1 MNNTAPLEKEK
12 EESSEEGLTGF
23 TKNASVLLR
32 VPEAIGPAMQLGLAN
47 GANALAGAV
56 PIVGEAAKTAAS
68 ATNSG
73 VLQGAVEGMT
83 QISGVDRILA
93 GVTAGSHLLS
103 AADEL
108 KEGDHVGAT
117 GKVARAAVEAG
128 GVLLS
133 VTGPIGIAAELATK
147 VTTGKF
153 ITTHLGDFAEGT
165 TTTLLGGTKE
175 EREAQQKQAHITA
188 STPATSA
195 VLPAGIAASGLTST
209 NVTMADGQK
218 LSVGTLP
225 GNRTPDG
232 KEVGAITLDSPPV
245 IPKQVMDA
253 TYAPV
258 REIVTEQPPMI
269 TEPEPITALPAQG
282 RDENFWRDKIAA
294 EKGVRVAEQQQGQN
308 TITPTN
314 NSIFTDA
321 VTRAEQMMANRA
333 QSEQGV
339 LTNTR

>member
-1 MNNTAPLEKEK
+1 MNNTAPLENKK
-12 EESSEEGLTGF
+12 EESSEEGLSGF

-32 VPEAIGPAMQLGLAN
+32 VPEAVIPAMQLG
-47 GANALAGAV
+47 GANFISAAAGAIPV
-56 PIVGEAAKTAAS
+56 IGDGAKTVAS

-175 EREAQQKQAHITA
+175 ERETQQQQPQVTA

-195 VLPAGIAASGLTST
+195 VVPTGIAASGLTST
-209 NVTMADGQK
+209 NVTMVDGQK

-232 KEVGAITLDSPPV
+232 KEVGAIALDSPPV

-253 TYAPV
+253 TYAPA
-258 REIVTEQPPMI
+258 REIVTEQPQMI
-269 TEPEPITALPAQG
+269 TEPAPPTAIPAQG

-294 EKGVRVAEQQQGQN
+294 EKAGRVAEQQQGQN
-308 TITPTN
+308 NITPTN
-314 NSIFTDA
+314 NPLFADA

-333 QSEQGV
+333 QSQQGD
-339 LTNTR
+339 LTHTR